1 MQDFTWFIN
10 RLHDWGVASVL
21 LPFILVFT
29 VVFAILQK
37 SHILGKE
44 KKNFN
49 VMIALVMGLAVVF
62 PHVLGTYPPEADPVN
77 IINQS
82 LPNVSIVIIAIMA
95 ILLLIGLLG
104 GEVKWIGSSMSG
116 WIAIICF
123 LVVIYIF
130 GNAAG
135 WFSSGYPAW
144 LRWLDNSDTQ
154 ALIVILLVFG
164 ILVWYITKD
173 DNAKKGALLKNTM
186 EDIGKL
192 FKKD

>member
-1 MQDFTWFIN
+1 MQDFTWFIH
-10 RLHDWGVASVL
+10 RLNDWGVADVL
-21 LPFILVFT
+21 LPFLLVFT
-29 VVFAILQK
+29 IIFAVLQK

-62 PHVLGTYPPEADPVN
+62 PHVLGTYPADADPVN
-77 IINQS
+77 IINQA

-130 GNAAG
+130 GDAAG
-135 WFSSGYPAW
+135 WFSYGYPPW
-144 LRWLDNSDTQ
+144 LSWLDNSDTQ

-173 DNAKKGALLKNTM
+173 DNATKGAMLKNTM